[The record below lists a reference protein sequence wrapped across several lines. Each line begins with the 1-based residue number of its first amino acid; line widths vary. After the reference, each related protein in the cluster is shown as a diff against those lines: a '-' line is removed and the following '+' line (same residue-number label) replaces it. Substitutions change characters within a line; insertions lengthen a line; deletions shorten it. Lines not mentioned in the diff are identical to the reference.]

1 MDVAV
6 CILAGGRGTRL
17 PGKLLLEVSG
27 VPMVA
32 RVYENVAAGREAAI
46 AVADASAAPL
56 AVIGARVVDDAW
68 PDAGPLGGLLS
79 ACAVLRAP
87 WVFAVAGDAPF
98 VTSAILDALSAARC
112 AGDEAVVPVH
122 GTGSARRLEPLAAL
136 YERTRVLDAGRE
148 LLESGGRAMHALLD
162 RLRVRTVTFDDGEA
176 FANVNTPA
184 DYERVRARLG
194 NARPAP

>member
-6 CILAGGRGTRL
+6 CILAGGRATRL
-17 PGKLLLEVSG
+17 PGKLLLDVSG
-27 VPMVA
+27 VPMVV
-32 RVYENVAAGREAAI
+32 RVYENVAAGREAAL

-56 AVIGARVVDDAW
+56 AGIGARVVVDAW

-122 GTGSARRLEPLAAL
+122 GSGRLEPLAAL
-136 YERTRVLDAGRE
+136 YERARVLVAGRE

-162 RLRVRTVTFDDGEA
+162 RLHVRTVPFDDGEA

-184 DYERVRARLG
+184 EYERVRARLQ
-194 NARPAP
+194 APPG